1 MQMVMQMSSSTQPRE
16 KTQDVLMTRVDSSS
30 SSSSISN
37 TKGLSHLTVNIIR
50 MSFLD
55 EQTVWGL
62 CIPTFMTA
70 KTQFNGEGKGKTGY

>member
-16 KTQDVLMTRVDSSS
+16 KTQDVLMTRVDSS

-70 KTQFNGEGKGKTGY
+70 KTKFNGEGKGKTGY

>member
-16 KTQDVLMTRVDSSS
+16 KTQDVLMMRVD

>member
-16 KTQDVLMTRVDSSS
+16 KTQDVLMTRVDSS

-70 KTQFNGEGKGKTGY
+70 KTQFNGERKGKTGY

>member
-16 KTQDVLMTRVDSSS
+16 KTQDVLMTRVDSS